1 MGNKDLF
8 LVASNIYLDVFQRS
22 YLKLPTVVTKVF
34 CGDIVVYE
42 RLVEFD
48 TTVEFVITIGVEHAD
63 ILIITDDSGN
73 IIIVI
78 KLIIG

>member
-34 CGDIVVYE
+34 GGDIVVYE

>member
-34 CGDIVVYE
+34 GGDIVVYE

-48 TTVEFVITIGVEHAD
+48 TTVEFVITIGVEQAD

>member
-1 MGNKDLF
+1 M
-8 LVASNIYLDVFQRS
+8 
-22 YLKLPTVVTKVF
+22 VTKVVG
-34 CGDIVVYE
+34 GDIVVYE

-48 TTVEFVITIGVEHAD
+48 TTVEFVITIGVEHAY
-63 ILIITDDSGN
+63 IMIITDDSGN

>member
-22 YLKLPTVVTKVF
+22 YLKLPTMVTKVF
-34 CGDIVVYE
+34 GGDIVVYE

-48 TTVEFVITIGVEHAD
+48 TTVEFVITIGVEHTD

-78 KLIIG
+78 KHIIG

>member
-1 MGNKDLF
+1 M
-8 LVASNIYLDVFQRS
+8 
-22 YLKLPTVVTKVF
+22 VTKVSG
-34 CGDIVVYE
+34 GDIVVYE

-48 TTVEFVITIGVEHAD
+48 TTVEFVITIGVEHTY
-63 ILIITDDSGN
+63 ILIITDDSGNN